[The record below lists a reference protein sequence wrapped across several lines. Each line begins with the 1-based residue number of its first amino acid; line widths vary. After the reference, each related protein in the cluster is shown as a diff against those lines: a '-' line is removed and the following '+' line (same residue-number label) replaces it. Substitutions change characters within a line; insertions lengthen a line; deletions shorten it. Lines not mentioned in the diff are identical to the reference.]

1 MKLFKSKKNNKT
13 LPHSLKRNVAG
24 AIYSE
29 EEFRRII
36 DKERARADRT
46 DHQFSL
52 IVFDLGFTNGNQKAN
67 GLEFQKILSRTRRID
82 EIGWYDRRRIGIL
95 LPYTPEW
102 GAQKLAESLAE
113 LLDPSK
119 AQCTFNIYTYGS
131 DRTGSDELIQEKIG
145 RSV

>member
-36 DKERARADRT
+36 DNERARADRT

-52 IVFDLGFTNGNQKAN
+52 IVFDLGFTNGNQNKN
-67 GLEFQKILSRTRRID
+67 GLLLQKIFSRIRRID
-82 EIGWYDRRRIGIL
+82 EIGWYDRRRIGII
-95 LPYTPEW
+95 LPYTSER
-102 GAQKLAESLAE
+102 GAQRFAESLCE
-113 LLDPSK
+113 LMDPSM
-119 AQCTFNIYTYGS
+119 AECVFNLYTYGS
-131 DRTGSDELIQEKIG
+131 DRTITNELNQEKIG
-145 RSV
+145 RDI

>member
-1 MKLFKSKKNNKT
+1 MKLFRSKKNNKT

-52 IVFDLGFTNGNQKAN
+52 IVFDLGCTSSHSEN
-67 GLEFQKILSRTRRID
+67 GLQFQKILSRTRKID
-82 EIGWYDRRRIGIL
+82 EIGWYDRGRIGIL

-102 GAQKLAESLAE
+102 GAQKLAESLTE

-119 AQCTFNIYTYGS
+119 APCSFKIYTYGS
-131 DRTGSDELIQEKIG
+131 DSNIIEDLTQENIG
-145 RSV
+145 NL